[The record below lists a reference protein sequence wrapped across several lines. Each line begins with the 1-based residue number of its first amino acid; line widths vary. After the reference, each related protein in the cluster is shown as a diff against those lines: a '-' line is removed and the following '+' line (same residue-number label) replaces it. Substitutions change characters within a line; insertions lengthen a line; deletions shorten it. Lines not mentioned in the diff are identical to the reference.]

1 MEPKK
6 QALTLRR
13 GSRRQPEASRYAILQ
28 AALVEF
34 AQEGLAGARMDR
46 IAVSAGVNK
55 ALLYYYFHDKERLYG
70 EVLDRFFAPLR
81 QRVMTV
87 CDQPGTAGERFLSYA
102 RTHFDAIA
110 ESPYYAH
117 IFMGEL
123 MSASRGGSVHL
134 DRIIENY
141 VLAIGAR
148 VLALVQE
155 GVDSGE
161 FRPVDAAQFVPSA
174 IGSIVHYFLTAPLR
188 RKFLHE
194 DTSTEHA
201 IQERRVA
208 VLDFIAAA
216 LFQDREAGI
225 MLAARVAAQPTVVP
239 RIEPAAPRKRRQRRR
254 AALPPSLPAPQQEQ
268 PPIQAIDPAA
278 DNPRPQTGYKWI
290 NRWFPDVETARK
302 VLAEESRRPRKRNQ
316 RKPPTKP
323 GEERGPK

>member
-1 MEPKK
+1 MALRK
-6 QALTLRR
+6 QAVTTRR
-13 GSRRQPEASRYAILQ
+13 GSRRQPEASRYAILH
-28 AALVEF
+28 AALAEF
-34 AQEGLAGARMDR
+34 AQEGVAGARMDR

-55 ALLYYYFHDKERLYG
+55 ALLYYYFHDKESLYG
-70 EVLDRFFAPLR
+70 EVLDRFFAQLR

-194 DTSTEHA
+194 DTSKEQA

-225 MLAARVAAQPTVVP
+225 TLAARVAAQPTTSP
-239 RIEPAAPRKRRQRRR
+239 PIEPAAPRKRRKRRR
-254 AALPPSLPAPQQEQ
+254 AALPPSPPAPQQEQ
-268 PPIQAIDPAA
+268 PPTQAIDPAA
-278 DNPRPQTGYKWI
+278 DQPRRQTGYTWI
-290 NRWFPDVETARK
+290 DRWFPDVETARK
-302 VLAEESRRPRKRNQ
+302 VLEEEKRNARLSQ
-316 RKPPTKP
+316 RKPPTIP

>member
-1 MEPKK
+1 MKATVPTEP
-6 QALTLRR
+6 RR

-70 EVLDRFFAPLR
+70 EVLDRFFAQLR
-81 QRVMTV
+81 QRVMAV

-102 RTHFDAIA
+102 RTHFDSIA

-134 DRIIENY
+134 DRIVENY
-141 VLAIGAR
+141 VLDIGSR

-194 DTSTEHA
+194 DTSTEQA

-216 LFQDREAGI
+216 LFKDREAGI
-225 MLAARVAAQPTVVP
+225 ALAARVAAQPTTAP
-239 RIEPAAPRKRRQRRR
+239 RDPAAPRKRGKRRR
-254 AALPPSLPAPQQEQ
+254 PSPLAPPAPQQEQ

-278 DNPRPQTGYKWI
+278 DKPQPQTGYKWI

-302 VLAEESRRPRKRNQ
+302 VLAEESRRPRKRKPP
-316 RKPPTKP
+316 KPPTKP
-323 GEERGPK
+323 GDERGPK